1 MDIQRDELIG
11 DLQVAGSYPFKS
23 KSFAEPKTF
32 GTQPPSRRCIS
43 L

>member
-23 KSFAEPKTF
+23 LRQSICVRELRYTLTWPD
-32 GTQPPSRRCIS
+32 
-43 L
+43 

>member
-23 KSFAEPKTF
+23 LKQTSV
-32 GTQPPSRRCIS
+32 
-43 L
+43 LY